1 MWKDMSDTSK
11 APYETKAKKD
21 LEKYHKLMDKYKLTD
36 NYKKFQELKAQSK
49 VDSVKK
55 TKFRKDENAPKRPAN
70 GYFLFMT
77 SKKDALVAGGMKF
90 TEASKKCGELWSKLS
105 EAGKKPFEDEAAALK
120 KKYEVALAKYHKTAG
135 YKKYAKEKAEFDAN
149 KKDELKKVRSR
160 SRSRSA
166 KKPKAPKSKSRSR
179 SRKRSRSAK
188 RSAKKPKAPKAKSRS
203 RSRKRSRS
211 RSAKKAEKPVEKTE

>member
-11 APYETKAKKD
+11 APYESKAKKD

-77 SKKDALVAGGMKF
+77 SKKDALVAEGMAF
-90 TEASKKCGELWSKLS
+90 TEASKKCGELWNALS
-105 EAGKKPFEDEAAALK
+105 EAGKKPFEDESAALK
-120 KKYEVALAKYHKTAG
+120 KKYEAELAKYHKTAK
-135 YKKYAKEKAEFDAN
+135 YKAYMEEKAEFDAN
-149 KKDELKKVRSR
+149 KKEELKKAKGEKKPTPSKKT
-160 SRSRSA
+160 SAGKKKSSA
-166 KKPKAPKSKSRSR
+166 KKG
-179 SRKRSRSAK
+179 
-188 RSAKKPKAPKAKSRS
+188 
-203 RSRKRSRS
+203 
-211 RSAKKAEKPVEKTE
+211 